1 MEREIRVYG
10 YGGQGIITL
19 GHLIGESAVEDKKE
33 VIMTEEYSP
42 YITGGWSRA
51 DLIISDE
58 KIDYPLISGID
69 YLITLSQEGL
79 DVNIPFLKE
88 NAKIFLDSDLVD
100 YSSVKDYEVIP
111 IKAKR
116 IAERIKNPRGMN
128 IIIFGAFIAKTN
140 VVSKESAMNAVRKRF
155 PKYAKINLEAFEI
168 GYGGDYNE

>member
-1 MEREIRVYG
+1 MKKDIRVYG

-79 DVNIPFLKE
+79 DVNISFL
-88 NAKIFLDSDLVD
+88 NNDAKIFLDSDLVN
-100 YSSVKDYEVIP
+100 YSSVKDHDVIA
-111 IKAKR
+111 IKAKK
-116 IAERIKNPRGMN
+116 IAEKIGNPRAMN
-128 IIIFGAFIAKTN
+128 IILFGTFISKTN
-140 VVSKESAMNAVRKRF
+140 IVSKESAINAVKKRF
-155 PKYAKINLEAFEI
+155 PKYAKSNVDAFEI
-168 GYGGDYNE
+168 GHSGGYHE